1 MNLMACKGQYKNI
14 KWANFQPLSV
24 NQSNPFGLT
33 INFSLFFSFLL
44 LYLPVADLIMS
55 IPVTF
60 DC

>member
-1 MNLMACKGQYKNI
+1 MNLMPCKGQYKNI

-33 INFSLFFSFLL
+33 INFLTFFYFC
-44 LYLPVADLIMS
+44 YYILPFADLIMS